1 MALQYRY
8 CRHSVGT
15 NSVYKEHRVKINKI
29 EVKAMAKRAKPPKG
43 FYSASDV
50 MRILGIGNSTLYH
63 YVATGKIKKVV
74 PPDRTEG
81 YYIKS
86 EVDKM
91 AQAKELFLLQY
102 SSDSSTF
109 RKAEEKDIQG
119 IHDLSL
125 SIFGATIAPSYEN
138 RLAPYLKNPNIYYI
152 VEQDDILVG
161 YLGIAPIK
169 PDVADRIMGETEE
182 ARSIL
187 LTSMSEIVT
196 PENILMFEP
205 GEANNIYLIAVSRQG
220 LARSKYY
227 GMKLISGGY
236 NILKSYAQQ
245 GVIVKK
251 LYSVSRTPDG
261 TKLCRNLGFRE
272 VTIPGNPV
280 RRFELNLETTTS
292 PLLHEYK
299 QIANS
304 KKSSSRDNDTK

>member
-1 MALQYRY
+1 
-8 CRHSVGT
+8 
-15 NSVYKEHRVKINKI
+15 
-29 EVKAMAKRAKPPKG
+29 MAKRAKPPKG

-102 SSDSSTF
+102 TSDSSTF

-125 SIFGATIAPSYEN
+125 SIFGATVAPSYES
-138 RLAPYLKNPNIYYI
+138 RLAPYLKNPDIYYI
-152 VEQDDILVG
+152 IEQDDILVG
-161 YLGIAPIK
+161 YIGIVPIK
-169 PDVADRIMGETEE
+169 PDVVGRIMGETEE
-182 ARSIL
+182 ARSKL

-196 PENILMFEP
+196 PENISMFKQ
-205 GEANNIYLIAVSRQG
+205 GEADNIYLIAVSRQG
-220 LARSKYY
+220 LARSKFY
-227 GMKLISGGY
+227 GMRLISGGY
-236 NILKSYAQQ
+236 HVLTEYARK
-245 GVIVKK
+245 GIIAKK

-261 TKLCRNLGFRE
+261 INLCRSLGFRE
-272 VTIPGNPV
+272 VIIPGNPV
-280 RRFELNLETTTS
+280 RRFELDLETTTS
-292 PLLHEYK
+292 PLLREYR
-299 QIANS
+299 QIVKDKN
-304 KKSSSRDNDTK
+304 

>member
-1 MALQYRY
+1 
-8 CRHSVGT
+8 
-15 NSVYKEHRVKINKI
+15 
-29 EVKAMAKRAKPPKG
+29 
-43 FYSASDV
+43 

-81 YYIKS
+81 YYIKA

-125 SIFGATIAPSYEN
+125 SIFGATIAPSYES

-161 YLGIAPIK
+161 YLGMVPIS
-169 PDVADRIMGETEE
+169 PDVVERIMGETEE
-182 ARSIL
+182 ARSRL

-196 PENILMFEP
+196 PENILQFEP
-205 GEANNIYLIAVSRQG
+205 RQADNIYLIAVSRQG
-220 LARSKYY
+220 LARSKSY
-227 GMKLISGGY
+227 GMRLIGGGY
-236 NILKSYAQQ
+236 DVLKDYAQQ
-245 GVIVKK
+245 GTIAKK

-261 TKLCRNLGFRE
+261 IKLCKNLGFRE
-272 VTIPGNPV
+272 VAIPGNPV
-280 RRFELNLETTTS
+280 RRFELDLETTTS
-292 PLLHEYK
+292 PFLQEYK
-299 QIANS
+299 QIAQQHG
-304 KKSSSRDNDTK
+304 